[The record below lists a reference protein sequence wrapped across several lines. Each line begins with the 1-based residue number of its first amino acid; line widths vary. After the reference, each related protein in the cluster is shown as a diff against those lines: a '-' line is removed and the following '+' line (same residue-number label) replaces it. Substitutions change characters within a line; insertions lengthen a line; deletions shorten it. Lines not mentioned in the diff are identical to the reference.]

1 MLSKA
6 SKNKSTSKF
15 FHKQQYDWW
24 YLRHL
29 TWLTMCKNSNFVL
42 GRKVRRTK
50 IAEFPHSTIK
60 SNNYPPKILVHE
72 SIRLLNLELFKNIQF
87 MVIDDGLSA
96 KIIAM
101 PVRVVIWK
109 WGAHDQAVYAYT
121 GTWAAY
127 KRSFDSS
134 IPSTLQ
140 YHRLYHISWRFQN
153 INFLSSSI
161 AC

>member
-1 MLSKA
+1 
-6 SKNKSTSKF
+6 
-15 FHKQQYDWW
+15 
-24 YLRHL
+24 
-29 TWLTMCKNSNFVL
+29 MCKNSNFVL

-109 WGAHDQAVYAYT
+109 
-121 GTWAAY
+121 
-127 KRSFDSS
+127 
-134 IPSTLQ
+134 
-140 YHRLYHISWRFQN
+140 
-153 INFLSSSI
+153 
-161 AC
+161 